1 MTIVAAASC
10 CLLNFMILYS
20 IDGEPREIPAGC
32 VDRFLTEGYRRA
44 LPGVKAA
51 TVDPLPVVPT
61 SVDSSL
67 ASVNTASLKE
77 LIALPLVSTAIAK
90 KIIAQRPY
98 EAIED
103 LIAKVE
109 GVDWVSLQSQISF

>member
-98 EAIED
+98 AAIED

-109 GVDWVSLQSQISF
+109 GVDWVSLQAQISF

>member
-32 VDRFLTEGYRRA
+32 VDRFLTQGYRRNP
-44 LPGVKAA
+44 LGVKAA
-51 TVDPLPVVPT
+51 TVEPLPVVSAP
-61 SVDSSL
+61 VDPSL
-67 ASVNTASLKE
+67 TSVNTASLKE

-90 KIIAQRPY
+90 KIISNRPY

-109 GVDWVSLQSQISF
+109 GVDWVSLQAQISF